1 MTKGAS
7 EATVRAALGQLGP
20 RVYVYKPPDDS
31 RNWKPCDFMVWW
43 NEEEGS
49 DIFTPAVHPAWI
61 EVKESP
67 TVSSFAYQRQLRP
80 SQKLGIRAAH
90 DLGIPY
96 LLVVHWRRHEDWT
109 ISDAWAVLTHPERVL
124 SRQMLYTRYG
134 VHAHPRDLAPTLR
147 AALLEGLT

>member
-7 EATVRAALGQLGP
+7 EGTIRAALSSMDLDP
-20 RVYVYKPPDDS
+20 IYVYKPPDDS

-43 NEEEGS
+43 EEDGA
-49 DIFTPAVHPAWI
+49 TRCAWI
-61 EVKESP
+61 EVKEVQ
-67 TVSSFAYQRQLRP
+67 TVESFPYQRQLRP
-80 SQKLGIRAAH
+80 SQKAAITAAH
-90 DLGIPY
+90 FLGIPY
-96 LLVVHWRRHEDWT
+96 LLAVHWRRHEDWT

-124 SRQMLYTRYG
+124 SRKLLYTRYG